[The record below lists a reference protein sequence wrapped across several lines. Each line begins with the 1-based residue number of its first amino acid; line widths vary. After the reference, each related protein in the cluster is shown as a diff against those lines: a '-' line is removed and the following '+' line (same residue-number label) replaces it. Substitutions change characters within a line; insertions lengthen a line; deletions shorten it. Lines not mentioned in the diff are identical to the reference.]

1 MELYGLLGKTL
12 KHSFSEKYFG
22 KKFEEEGIDA
32 EYRLFEF
39 ADVPDLHAFAEE
51 HPSLKGLNI
60 TIPFK
65 RKVISQL
72 DDVSNIVKMT
82 GSVNVIKVN
91 RKNGNVKL
99 IGFNTDVSGFERSL
113 EPLIRKRN
121 NLRALILG
129 TGGAAHSVAF
139 VLRKMGI
146 YFCFVTRSPNKVE
159 MIGYSWVKPEII
171 DDYRLIVNTSP
182 IGMFPDTDAC
192 PDIPYE
198 SLGPDHILFDLIYN
212 PPETCFLKKGKERGA
227 IIQNGQEMLEVQA
240 EESWKIW
247 KNKSGFLL

>member
-12 KHSFSEKYFG
+12 KHSFSGEYFG
-22 KKFEEEGIDA
+22 KKFEKEGVDA

-39 ADVPDLHAFAEE
+39 DDVPDLHAFVKE
-51 HPSLKGLNI
+51 HSSLKGLNV

-65 RKVISQL
+65 RKVIPQL
-72 DDVSNIVKMT
+72 DNVSNIVKMT

-91 RKNGNVKL
+91 RKNGDVKL
-99 IGFNTDVSGFERSL
+99 TGFNTDVRGFERSL

-146 YFCFVTRSPNKVE
+146 YFYFVTRLPNKVE
-159 MIGYSWVKPEII
+159 MIGYSYVTPKII
-171 DDYRLIVNTSP
+171 QEYQLIVNTSP
-182 IGMFPDTDAC
+182 LGMFPDTVSC

-198 SLGPDHILFDLIYN
+198 SLGPEHILFDLIYN
-212 PPETCFLKKGKERGA
+212 PPETSFLKKGRESGA
-227 IIQNGQEMLEVQA
+227 IVKNGQKMLEIQA

>member
-12 KHSFSEKYFG
+12 KHSFSGEYFG

-39 ADVPDLHAFAEE
+39 DDVPDLHAFAKEN
-51 HPSLKGLNI
+51 PSLKGLNV

-65 RKVISQL
+65 RKVIHQL
-72 DDVSNIVKMT
+72 DNVSNIVKMT
-82 GSVNVIKVN
+82 GNVNVIKVL
-91 RKNGNVKL
+91 RKKGDVKL
-99 IGFNTDVSGFERSL
+99 IGFNTDVRGFETSL

-146 YFCFVTRSPNKVE
+146 YFYFVTRFPNKVE
-159 MIGYSWVKPEII
+159 MIGYSWVTPEII
-171 DDYRLIVNTSP
+171 QEYQLIINTSP
-182 IGMFPDTDAC
+182 VGMFPDTDTC

-198 SLGPDHILFDLIYN
+198 SLSSEHILFDLVYN
-212 PPETCFLKKGKERGA
+212 PPETCFLKKGKA
-227 IIQNGQEMLEVQA
+227 QSALIKNGQEMLEIQA